1 MYIFFR
7 FVVKIDATEGT
18 YFYNYLFLSF
28 FLIYI
33 RVVTCIF
40 YKYHENLFLCFQ
52 TAEHGCLRTTA
63 YLAQIVRAWYSQYTR
78 WINGKN

>member
-18 YFYNYLFLSF
+18 YSYNYLFLSF

-52 TAEHGCLRTTA
+52 
-63 YLAQIVRAWYSQYTR
+63 I
-78 WINGKN
+78 